1 MVTAFS
7 VLYGAAV
14 KYPAGISELSVHGI
28 LFSRKVFSWKISPVA
43 SCTYLAPST
52 LHFILSSLVT
62 LCFFACVQGK
72 GVATSQW
79 QWLSKYC
86 ISNQS
91 ILYSQTFLDFIFTH
105 LVGNWHGEVKYIV
118 LLMASKYHS
127 LLMICPPPILHT
139 TLIIKRRGSLYL
151 NIWLVSTICPHKCV
165 ITYSVHEHRIMLNW
179 CAS

>member
-1 MVTAFS
+1 VVTVFS

-62 LCFFACVQGK
+62 FSFFACVQGK
-72 GVATSQW
+72 GVATSAEDW
-79 QWLSKYC
+79 CKLYC

-91 ILYSQTFLDFIFTH
+91 ILTNLSGLH
-105 LVGNWHGEVKYIV
+105 L
-118 LLMASKYHS
+118 L
-127 LLMICPPPILHT
+127 PP
-139 TLIIKRRGSLYL
+139 R
-151 NIWLVSTICPHKCV
+151 W
-165 ITYSVHEHRIMLNW
+165 
-179 CAS
+179 

>member
-1 MVTAFS
+1 VVTVFS

-62 LCFFACVQGK
+62 FSFFACVQGK

-91 ILYSQTFLDFIFTH
+91 ILTNLSGLH
-105 LVGNWHGEVKYIV
+105 L
-118 LLMASKYHS
+118 L
-127 LLMICPPPILHT
+127 PP
-139 TLIIKRRGSLYL
+139 R
-151 NIWLVSTICPHKCV
+151 W
-165 ITYSVHEHRIMLNW
+165 
-179 CAS
+179 